1 MLLDEFDRWLRTPR
15 ERQPIAESL
24 AMPDGF
30 MAAIVA
36 GPATYEPLVWLSP
49 AQATHRQA
57 IPSSGCRATINMRTR
72 VNQDENPVWGE
83 AVRA

>member
-1 MLLDEFDRWLRTPR
+1 MLLDEFARWLRTPR

-36 GPATYEPLVWLSP
+36 GPATYEPLAWLSP

-57 IPSSGCRATINMRTR
+57 IPSSGGTYPDFAILLLAQEPCQRY
-72 VNQDENPVWGE
+72 G
-83 AVRA
+83 